1 MVQKLE
7 AAAAGP
13 KRRGR
18 PPAYDPEIALRRALE
33 RFWTA
38 GYSATSLDDLSEAT
52 GMNRPSLYGAFG
64 DKRALYLKALEQYK
78 VEARMALGHW
88 LRAELPVREAFAAVY
103 DAALSLY
110 LSGDGEARGCFLIGT
125 AAVEAVDGPDIRA
138 ALKEG
143 LDEVDAAFRG
153 RLVLA
158 RQKGELPPDSDPEA
172 LALLAS
178 ATLYSLAVRARA
190 GYARPVLDSVV
201 RAGLDAIAPVRPGT
215 APTASA
221 DSAHLG

>member
-1 MVQKLE
+1 MVRSGLDLPAPDLTQDSQ
-7 AAAAGP
+7 
-13 KRRGR
+13 RRQVL
-18 PPAYDPEIALRRALE
+18 PALQRV
-33 RFWTA
+33 
-38 GYSATSLDDLSEAT
+38 LDDADH
-52 GMNRPSLYGAFG
+52 PF
-64 DKRALYLKALEQYK
+64 ALVAGQRQ
-78 VEARMALGHW
+78 ARRALGHW

-158 RQKGELPPDSDPEA
+158 RQKGELPADSDPEA

-221 DSAHLG
+221 DSAHPG